1 MSVTETQYFI
11 LLRAAL
17 WDQPIEID
25 GPIDWKTVMQM
36 AEFHGN
42 NVLVADLASRME
54 DDNKPS
60 PAMLAKM
67 QTVMRDNLIHQMHL
81 RQILVS
87 AVKLLGKNNIEPVL
101 LKGFGLASLY
111 PNPAL
116 RQFGDIDLF
125 VGLDDFHQACTLLR
139 TLPGGYNW
147 GSEVDLGK
155 HYNIEFGQ
163 YPMEV
168 HRVSVDVENA
178 KEAALYAD
186 MEKDGLMDHRQHVD
200 LEGFEVAIPSKDFA
214 VLFTFFHA
222 WHHFMTTGVGLRQ
235 LSDVAMALHA
245 YRGQL
250 DFEKLHRWIDSLRL
264 MTPWQTFGYLMV
276 ECLGLPQAEMPFYD
290 ASSKRRAEKLYQR
303 IMAEG
308 NFKRTNSFKHKK
320 PKRRIWHK
328 VHAFIG
334 IFVEFFQQ
342 VSIFPRQAFQ
352 AMCTR
357 LANAFSKLW
366 KGKKQ

>member
-1 MSVTETQYFI
+1 MSVAETQYFI

-17 WDQPIEID
+17 WDQPVQID
-25 GPIDWKTVMQM
+25 GNIDWKTVMQM

-42 NVLVADLASRME
+42 NALVADVASRMVG
-54 DDNKPS
+54 DNKPS
-60 PAMLAKM
+60 PSMLKKM
-67 QTVMRDNLIHQMHL
+67 QAVMRDNLIQQMHL
-81 RQILVS
+81 RQILLS

-116 RQFGDIDLF
+116 RQFGDVDLF
-125 VGLDDFHQACTLLR
+125 IGLDDFHQACTLLR
-139 TLPGGYNW
+139 TLSGGYNW
-147 GSEVDLGK
+147 GQEVDAGK

-163 YPMEV
+163 YPMEI

-200 LEGFEVAIPSKDFA
+200 LEGFEVAIPSKEFA
-214 VLFTFFHA
+214 VFFTFLHA

-235 LSDVAMALHA
+235 VGDVAMALHK
-245 YRGQL
+245 YYGQL
-250 DFEKLHRWIDSLRL
+250 DLEKLHRWIESLHL
-264 MTPWQTFGYLMV
+264 TTPWQTFGYLMV
-276 ECLGLPQAEMPFYD
+276 DCLGLPQAEMPFFD
-290 ASSKRRAEKLYQR
+290 ASCKRKAGKLYRR

-308 NFKRTNSFKHKK
+308 NFKRANRFKHKK

-334 IFVEFFQQ
+334 VFVDFFQQ
-342 VSIFPRQAFQ
+342 ASIFPSQAFRT
-352 AMCTR
+352 MCTR
-357 LANAFSKLW
+357 LGNAFSKLL

>member
-1 MSVTETQYFI
+1 MTVAETHYFI

-17 WDQPIEID
+17 WEQPVEID
-25 GPIDWKTVMQM
+25 DSIDWKTVMQM

-42 NVLVADLASRME
+42 NVLVADLASRMQG
-54 DDNKPS
+54 DNKPS
-60 PAMLAKM
+60 PAMLTMM
-67 QTVMRDNLIHQMHL
+67 QSAMRDNLIHQMHL
-81 RQILVS
+81 RQILLS
-87 AVKLLGKNNIEPVL
+87 AVKLLGENNIEPVL

-125 VGLDDFHQACTLLR
+125 VGLDDFHQACSLLR

-147 GSEVDLGK
+147 GGEVDLGR

-168 HRVSVDVENA
+168 HRVSADLENA
-178 KEAALYAD
+178 KEAASYAA

-200 LEGFEVAIPSKDFA
+200 LEGLEVAIPSKDFA
-214 VLFTFFHA
+214 VFFTFFHA

-245 YRGQL
+245 YHGQL
-250 DFEKLHRWIDSLRL
+250 DIEKLHRWIESLRL

-276 ECLGLPQAEMPFYD
+276 GQLGLPQTEMPFYD
-290 ASSKRRAEKLYQR
+290 ASCKRRAGRLYRQ
-303 IMAEG
+303 IMKEG
-308 NFKRTNSFKHKK
+308 NFKRENNFKYNKPRCRFLHKA
-320 PKRRIWHK
+320 
-328 VHAFIG
+328 HAFFSV
-334 IFVEFFQQ
+334 FVDFFHQAK
-342 VSIFPRQAFQ
+342 VFPRHAFR
-352 AMCTR
+352 AMCTSFG
-357 LANAFSKLW
+357 NAFSKMC
-366 KGKKQ
+366 KSK